1 MCIKNCAVRQ
11 MPGYCIILS
20 SYISRA
26 NIFYMKSFFLT
37 LSFLIPTLASAQDRI
52 ILINGNVLEV
62 KNVELKDNKVS
73 FQCLNKEKRKK
84 INPDR
89 VFSVQYADGTE
100 RVIFE
105 SDPLD
110 PSDFKP
116 EEMRMFIKGEQD
128 AKRYYHNTG
137 NKIVSAAVGASAG
150 LLTIY
155 GLVVPALYSTVVGS
169 FSPNVQK
176 HDVSDPALRDNLNY
190 REGYERKCRDR
201 KIRNS
206 LLYGFGGFFVGFAT
220 FAVLL
225 NN

>member
-1 MCIKNCAVRQ
+1 MK
-11 MPGYCIILS
+11 
-20 SYISRA
+20 YIFLA
-26 NIFYMKSFFLT
+26 LT
-37 LSFLIPTLASAQDRI
+37 LLMVTRASSQDRI
-52 ILINGNVLEV
+52 ILINGDVLEV
-62 KNVELKDNKVS
+62 RNVELKDNKVS
-73 FQCLNKEKRKK
+73 FQSMKKDKRKK

-89 VFSVQYADGTE
+89 VFSVEYANGTE
-100 RVIFE
+100 QVIFV

-110 PSDFKP
+110 PNDFKP

-128 AKRYYHNTG
+128 AKQYYHNTG
-137 NKIVSAAVGASAG
+137 NKIISAAVGASAG

-176 HDVSDPALRDNLNY
+176 HKVSDPALRDNLNY

-206 LLYGFGGFFVGFAT
+206 LLFGFGGFFVGFTA
-220 FAVLL
+220 FAILL
-225 NN
+225 K

>member
-1 MCIKNCAVRQ
+1 MKCIFIV
-11 MPGYCIILS
+11 LT
-20 SYISRA
+20 
-26 NIFYMKSFFLT
+26 FFIT
-37 LSFLIPTLASAQDRI
+37 SIVSAQDRI

-73 FQCLNKEKRKK
+73 FQKFKKEKRKQ

-89 VFSVQYADGTE
+89 VFSVQYASGE
-100 RVIFE
+100 EQIIFV

-128 AKRYYHNTG
+128 ANMYYHNTG
-137 NKIVSAAVGASAG
+137 NKIASAAVGASAG

-155 GLVVPALYSTVVGS
+155 GLVVPALYSTIVGS

-176 HDVSDPALRDNLNY
+176 HKVSDPVLRDNLNY
-190 REGYERKCRDR
+190 REGYEKKCRDR

-206 LLYGFGGFFVGFAT
+206 LIYGFSGFVVGFTA
-220 FAVLL
+220 FALFL
-225 NN
+225 PD

>member
-1 MCIKNCAVRQ
+1 MNR
-11 MPGYCIILS
+11 
-20 SYISRA
+20 
-26 NIFYMKSFFLT
+26 IFLSFF
-37 LSFLIPTLASAQDRI
+37 FLISTLASAQDRI

-73 FQCLNKEKRKK
+73 FQYLNKEKRKK
-84 INPDR
+84 ILPER
-89 VFSVQYADGTE
+89 VFSVQYENGTE
-100 RVIFE
+100 QIVFE
-105 SDPLD
+105 PDPLD
-110 PSDFKP
+110 PNDFKP

-128 AKRYYHNTG
+128 ANLYYHNTG
-137 NKIVSAAVGASAG
+137 NKIISAAVGAGAG
-150 LLTIY
+150 LLSIY

-176 HDVSDPALRDNLNY
+176 HKVSDPAMRDNLNY

-206 LLYGFGGFFVGFAT
+206 LLYGFGGFVVGFTA
-220 FAVLL
+220 FAIFLP